1 MHKTG
6 HKPARAGPAMPPACR
21 DTMQARNREQR
32 VPLLSN
38 PLLQQEAPMAI
49 TRNVADITTRIG
61 DFLTGAHGDR
71 SGALSVLNDIL
82 GPLPAPEHP
91 SMLENRAE
99 AVGLLP
105 VIHAW
110 QIHDKSPPTD
120 EETIHTLFHPAE
132 LARFSTQTGLS
143 ELAAM
148 NILREM
154 LPTAVRHRAVTAQAS
169 RAAPPV
175 Q

>member
-1 MHKTG
+1 
-6 HKPARAGPAMPPACR
+6 
-21 DTMQARNREQR
+21 
-32 VPLLSN
+32 
-38 PLLQQEAPMAI
+38 MAI
-49 TRNVADITTRIG
+49 TRNVAHLTTRIG
-61 DFLTGAHGDR
+61 DFLTGAQGDR

-99 AVGLLP
+99 AAGLLP
-105 VIHAW
+105 TIRAWQEHAQSQPADEATIHA
-110 QIHDKSPPTD
+110 
-120 EETIHTLFHPAE
+120 LFRPAE
-132 LARFSTQTGLS
+132 LERFSTQTGLS
-143 ELAAM
+143 EPAAM